1 MTCSPSST
9 ASSDA
14 ANAVPFNIQGK
25 IIRKKNISSE
35 YLKLAIQQDNHE
47 KSTTV
52 YLPRN
57 DISTIICTPPSSE
70 VNFLYL
76 DSIIHVK
83 GYTTTTKNTTTN
95 TDEEQ
100 DTMMTSYNHV
110 TQCNLIKCSPNVKL
124 IKELLALPNYTS
136 FASTLCMN
144 EDELQQL
151 VNDEKSTQKII
162 VHTIIERI
170 TGKIAKAPPKYRP
183 GRVKRSDMDILEQK
197 EAEGRRGAETTKNN
211 LAAWQLCQPC
221 QSMTNNTITKKKK
234 EPSVIN
240 LPTGSE
246 DLLSAHGK
254 LTRYEYLETKK
265 NNQSVWFIERIKQF
279 DITNELQHTE
289 EVDDQHEQRT
299 IRFLD
304 VGGGRGDLAV
314 QIALN
319 FSNAI
324 VIVVDCNANSI
335 KAGEEYAMKCGVKD
349 RIEFH
354 CMNFTEYIT
363 QYHGSSNGGCID
375 FVVALHACGDLSDMA
390 LNFAHTFETNFII
403 VPCCYPK
410 RYLQPY
416 FTPYWHGLC
425 KNDNEIDSLSRLVE
439 LDDHRDVS
447 RRAMLVINSMR
458 QSEFIIDK
466 KKTKNVHDVTL
477 EEFDCKISK
486 RNIALVGRKSTNFGG
501 K

>member
-1 MTCSPSST
+1 MRDHYHNQQCTNMTCSPSST
-9 ASSDA
+9 TSSEA
-14 ANAVPFNIQGK
+14 IGVSFNIQGK
-25 IIRKKNISSE
+25 IIRKKKISSE
-35 YLKLAIQQDNHE
+35 YLKLAIQQDNHDV

-57 DISTIICTPPSSE
+57 DTSTIICTPQSE
-70 VNFLYL
+70 VNFLYI

-83 GYTTTTKNTTTN
+83 GYITTTNNTATTN
-95 TDEEQ
+95 TDEQ
-100 DTMMTSYNHV
+100 NTMMTSYNHV

-136 FASTLCMN
+136 FASTLCMD

-197 EAEGRRGAETTKNN
+197 EAEGRRGADTTRDN

-221 QSMTNNTITKKKK
+221 QSTSNTITKKKK

-265 NNQSVWFIERIKQF
+265 NSQSAWFIERIKQF

-289 EVDDQHEQRT
+289 EVKDQHEHRT
-299 IRFLD
+299 MRFLD

-319 FSNAI
+319 FINAI

-335 KAGEEYAMKCGVKD
+335 KAGEEYATKCGVKN

-363 QYHGSSNGGCID
+363 QYNESSNGGCID
-375 FVVALHACGDLSDMA
+375 FVVALHACGDLSDVA
-390 LNFAHTFETNFII
+390 LNFAQTYETNFII

-410 RYLQPY
+410 RYLQPF
-416 FTPYWHGLC
+416 FTPHWHGLC

-466 KKTKNVHDVTL
+466 KKKKTKNVHDVT
-477 EEFDCKISK
+477 ERCCC
-486 RNIALVGRKSTNFGG
+486 
-501 K
+501 

>member
-9 ASSDA
+9 ASSKD
-14 ANAVPFNIQGK
+14 NGTSFNIQGK

-57 DISTIICTPPSSE
+57 DTSTIICTPPSSE

-76 DSIIHVK
+76 DSIIHVE
-83 GYTTTTKNTTTN
+83 GYTSTTN
-95 TDEEQ
+95 NTNTSTDEEQ

-254 LTRYEYLETKK
+254 LTRYEYLETK
-265 NNQSVWFIERIKQF
+265 
-279 DITNELQHTE
+279 
-289 EVDDQHEQRT
+289 
-299 IRFLD
+299 
-304 VGGGRGDLAV
+304 
-314 QIALN
+314 
-319 FSNAI
+319 
-324 VIVVDCNANSI
+324 
-335 KAGEEYAMKCGVKD
+335 
-349 RIEFH
+349 
-354 CMNFTEYIT
+354 
-363 QYHGSSNGGCID
+363 
-375 FVVALHACGDLSDMA
+375 
-390 LNFAHTFETNFII
+390 
-403 VPCCYPK
+403 
-410 RYLQPY
+410 
-416 FTPYWHGLC
+416 
-425 KNDNEIDSLSRLVE
+425 
-439 LDDHRDVS
+439 
-447 RRAMLVINSMR
+447 
-458 QSEFIIDK
+458 
-466 KKTKNVHDVTL
+466 
-477 EEFDCKISK
+477 
-486 RNIALVGRKSTNFGG
+486 
-501 K
+501 